1 MGYLFDFPELDGS
14 GGARLAA
21 EGPVARARTRDRMT
35 TSRRANRPQRS
46 PAPGAGGA
54 GAAALPHQSVT
65 PKAED

>member
-21 EGPVARARTRDRMT
+21 EGSAARAATRDRTT
-35 TSRRANRPQRS
+35 TSRRTNRPQRS
-46 PAPGAGGA
+46 PAPGVGGA
-54 GAAALPHQSVT
+54 GAAALPHPPVT